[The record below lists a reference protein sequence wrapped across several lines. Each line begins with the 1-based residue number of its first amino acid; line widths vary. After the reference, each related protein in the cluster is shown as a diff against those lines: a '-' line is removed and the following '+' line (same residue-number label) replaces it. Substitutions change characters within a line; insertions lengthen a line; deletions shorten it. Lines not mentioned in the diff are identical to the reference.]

1 MVVGHFPHVGQ
12 FLSEGLDRLKIQA
25 ESAIEHIVAPNFLRF
40 QFPVR
45 GAAVS
50 RIAVPALRQFLHCFR
65 NVHGYGDPLFPQDTQ
80 DLPGGRLLA
89 GVIHID
95 VLQRAAHIKQNGID
109 HNLTAFSRVPPP

>member
-1 MVVGHFPHVGQ
+1 MGQ
-12 FLSEGLDRLKIQA
+12 FLRERLDRLKVQTKAAIQN
-25 ESAIEHIVAPNFLRF
+25 IIAPDLLRF
-40 QFPVR
+40 QLPVR
-45 GAAVS
+45 GAAVG
-50 RIAVPALRQFLHCFR
+50 RVAVPALRQFLHCFR